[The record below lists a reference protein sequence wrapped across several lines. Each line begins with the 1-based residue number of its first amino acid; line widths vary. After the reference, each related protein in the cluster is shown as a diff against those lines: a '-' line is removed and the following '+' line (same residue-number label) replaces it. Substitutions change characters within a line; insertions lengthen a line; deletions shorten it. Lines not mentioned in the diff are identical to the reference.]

1 MSNIK
6 VVSLDLF
13 ETLVHF
19 KSELFDSR
27 IALEKAIENH
37 PNAPSLSFDLV
48 YSQYRE
54 IVRSKIQNYDEE
66 LEFRNED
73 VLVKIWEVNR
83 IKINSQIEE
92 IALNIMIDYFNN
104 VTPLI
109 DPIIGVFDT
118 LEAFRASGQQLIL
131 LSNHSFAR
139 NGVEIMNKLNLAQF
153 FARMIFS
160 AERGF
165 KKPSSKIFDLIKKTF
180 PDNSEE
186 EIVHIGDDI
195 RADVYGALKYGIK
208 AVWIKNSK
216 YLDLETAISD
226 HPNYLGA
233 INSIK
238 DAPTLLTR

>member
-1 MSNIK
+1 MSEIK

-19 KSELFDSR
+19 NSELFDSR
-27 IALEKAIENH
+27 VALEKAFENH
-37 PNAPSLSFDLV
+37 PNAPSLSFNLV

-54 IVRSKIQNYDEE
+54 IVRSRIQNYDEE

-73 VLVKIWEVNR
+73 VLVEIWEANR
-83 IKINSQIEE
+83 IKVNPKIEE
-92 IALNIMIDYFNN
+92 MALSIMIDYFNV

-109 DPIIGVFDT
+109 DPITGVFDT
-118 LEAFRASGQQLIL
+118 LEAFRASGQNLIL

-139 NGVEIMNKLNLAQF
+139 NGVEIMSKLNLTQF
-153 FARMIFS
+153 FTKMIFS
-160 AERGF
+160 AELGY
-165 KKPSSKIFDLIKKTF
+165 KKPSPKIFDLIRDTF
-180 PDNSEE
+180 PDYSKE

-208 AVWIKNSK
+208 AIWIKNPR
-216 YLDLETAISD
+216 YLDLEDVIRD

-233 INSIK
+233 KNSIQ
-238 DAPTLLTR
+238 DVSTLLTK

>member
-27 IALEKAIENH
+27 VALEKAFENH

-54 IVRSKIQNYDEE
+54 IVRSKMQNYDEE

-73 VLVKIWEVNR
+73 VLVKIWEANR
-83 IKINSQIEE
+83 ITINSQTKE
-92 IALNIMIDYFNN
+92 IALNIMIDYFNH

-109 DPIIGVFDT
+109 EPIVGVFDT
-118 LEAFRASGQQLIL
+118 LEAFRASSQQLIL
-131 LSNHSFAR
+131 ISNHSFAR
-139 NGVEIMNKLNLAQF
+139 NGFEIMNKLNIAQF
-153 FARMIFS
+153 FTRLIFS

-165 KKPSSKIFDLIKKTF
+165 KKPSSKIFDQIRKTF
-180 PDNSEE
+180 PDYSED

-208 AVWIKNSK
+208 AVWIKNPK
-216 YLDLETAISD
+216 YLDLETVISA

-233 INSIK
+233 INSIQ
-238 DAPTLLTR
+238 DASTLLAK